1 LFYPE
6 NFVFNRHVFL
16 GTPPVLLVETGDFL
30 TLVVGLVIVIVI
42 AFIANPH
49 YLSELN
55 HPSPIPTP
63 IPTSVPLV
71 TDTPVPVTIL
81 PVVIVT
87 PTPNVTPTPQPTFVP
102 LVTDAPVPVTT
113 LPVVTA
119 TATPNVTPT
128 PQPTFAPP
136 YRIVYASNPFLYP
149 KFKLPA
155 NMDVFGAGDVPLR
168 GREMVPFA
176 YVSDSRGGLTHTF
189 LVPYPVWAINTMVIA
204 NLTPQ
209 YGDFKMVLCY
219 ASNGTVINGEE
230 ILNRGSMYRVI
241 ETSNTEM
248 YMIITTAYID
258 KYIITFETPRNYYD
272 QYNKPPA

>member
-1 LFYPE
+1 MYPPGKTSDRSIYPE
-6 NFVFNRHVFL
+6 NLVFNRHVFL
-16 GTPPVLLVETGDFL
+16 GTPPVLFVETGDLL
-30 TLVVGLVIVIVI
+30 TLVVGLVIVIAI

-55 HPSPIPTP
+55 HPAPIPTP
-63 IPTSVPLV
+63 IPTAVPLV
-71 TDTPVPVTIL
+71 TVTPVPVTIL
-81 PVVIVT
+81 PVATAT
-87 PTPNVTPTPQPTFVP
+87 PTPNVTPTPQPT
-102 LVTDAPVPVTT
+102 L
-113 LPVVTA
+113 
-119 TATPNVTPT
+119 
-128 PQPTFAPP
+128 APP

-149 KFKLPA
+149 KFKMPV

-176 YVSDSRGGLTHTF
+176 YISDSRGGLTHTF
-189 LVPYPVWAINTMVIA
+189 LVPYPVWAINTTVIA

-230 ILNRGSMYRVI
+230 IFNRGSMYRVI

-248 YMIITTAYID
+248 YMIITTTYID